1 MKLFI
6 GGYAQGKNK
15 YAQARFPGYAFL
27 DEKNYEIGVGIMNGE
42 VGSIEKDSP
51 RKRDDIEMTAITS
64 MEPVIADGVTME
76 STFVKQDS
84 GNAATEDTGETTTE
98 SEAAKA
104 ANQGI
109 LVNHLHRIIR
119 QELESGRTEDEI
131 REEILTLGRQPF
143 EVVFLCDELGN
154 GIVPIDP
161 DERQWR
167 EVVGHILRAIADE
180 ANEVLR
186 IFCGI
191 PEVIKK
197 ESN

>member
-15 YAQARFPGYAFL
+15 FAQARFPGYAFL
-27 DEKNYEIGVGIMNGE
+27 DEKNYDLGVGIMNWGAGPINDSTEEPGE
-42 VGSIEKDSP
+42 ETGKQAAHS
-51 RKRDDIEMTAITS
+51 
-64 MEPVIADGVTME
+64 E
-76 STFVKQDS
+76 S
-84 GNAATEDTGETTTE
+84 
-98 SEAAKA
+98 AKA
-104 ANQGI
+104 ANHGI

-119 QELESGRTEDEI
+119 KELEDGRTEEEI
-131 REEILTLGRQPF
+131 REEILKLGRQPF

-161 DERQWR
+161 DEREWR
-167 EVVGHILRAIADE
+167 EVVGHILIAVAAE

-197 ESN
+197 EVN

>member
-27 DEKNYEIGVGIMNGE
+27 DEKNYDLGVGIMNWGAGPIENPVEEPGE
-42 VGSIEKDSP
+42 ETGKAVAHSESEK
-51 RKRDDIEMTAITS
+51 
-64 MEPVIADGVTME
+64 
-76 STFVKQDS
+76 
-84 GNAATEDTGETTTE
+84 AATH
-98 SEAAKA
+98 
-104 ANQGI
+104 GI

-119 QELESGRTEDEI
+119 KELEDGRAEEEI
-131 REEILTLGRQPF
+131 REEILRLGRQPF

-161 DERQWR
+161 DEREWR
-167 EVVGHILRAIADE
+167 EVVGHILIAVAAE

-197 ESN
+197 DVK

>member
-42 VGSIEKDSP
+42 VGPIETASP
-51 RKRDDIEMTAITS
+51 VKCDDAEMTEAVTADEVTKELTFTKQNPREDTS
-64 MEPVIADGVTME
+64 ET
-76 STFVKQDS
+76 
-84 GNAATEDTGETTTE
+84 ATEAE
-98 SEAAKA
+98 SQKA

-131 REEILTLGRQPF
+131 REEILMLGRQPF

-161 DERQWR
+161 DERKWR
-167 EVVGHILRAIADE
+167 EVVGHILMAIAEE

-197 ESN
+197 DSN